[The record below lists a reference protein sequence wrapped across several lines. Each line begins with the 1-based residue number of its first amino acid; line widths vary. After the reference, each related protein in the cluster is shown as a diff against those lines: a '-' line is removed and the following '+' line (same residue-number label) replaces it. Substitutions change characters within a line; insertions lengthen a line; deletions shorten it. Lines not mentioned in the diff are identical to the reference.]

1 MASGIAGFAAFAGLI
16 LLLAA
21 VVSRLLGVRFSLGRA
36 VLTGWAGLAAGFGV
50 GYLVTRR
57 QPGITPLVV
66 VSAAVATMVLT
77 VVAALLSRSGGRP
90 RAGGP
95 LRAWL
100 ALAWT
105 VRSTRRY
112 LQLARIAAWHGLAGL
127 FGGRS
132 DPGTPGQLA
141 RRIRLVLEQAG
152 PIFVKL
158 GQAASTRTDLLPA
171 PVTNELAQLQD
182 RVPPAPWPQI
192 QAVVERELG
201 TGIGEVFNS
210 VDPEPVATA
219 SLAQAHAARRR
230 GQPVILKVQRP
241 GVDEQVTQDLEMIR
255 RLARRLESRAE
266 WARDYHVAE
275 LGSGFADAMNEELDF
290 GAEAR
295 NIAAIAAA
303 APASATIRIPA
314 VHTDISSRRLLVLE
328 RLDGPSIRDAGPLLD
343 ELGADRKVL
352 ARELLGYLLN
362 QILITGIFHADP
374 HPGNVLV
381 LPSGQLGLIDFGSV
395 GRLDLTQQD
404 ALRRLL
410 VAVAQRDPTELYE
423 AVTELAVTTGPG
435 PEQLEQMLGA
445 FMTGHLGP
453 GMAPDAGLIRDL
465 LSMLGRAGV
474 AFPPV
479 IVSVGR
485 TLVILDGT
493 LRTLA
498 PGFDIAGESQAFA
511 RQLAGEQLA
520 PASVRDTATG
530 ELLTLLPVLRRLPR
544 RADQISAALAGG
556 RFTTNL
562 RLFSDR
568 HDVQVVATLVNRAVL
583 ALIGAALGGM
593 SVIMLLAHGSPAV
606 ARGISLLQLFGY
618 VGLFLSVTLLL
629 RVVLEVL
636 RPRQP

>member
-1 MASGIAGFAAFAGLI
+1 MASGGAGFAAFAGLI
-16 LLLAA
+16 VVLAA
-21 VVSRLLGVRFSLGRA
+21 VPSRLLGVRLSLGRA
-36 VLTGWAGLAAGFGV
+36 VLTGSAGLAAGFGV

-77 VVAALLSRSGGRP
+77 VVAALLSRSGGRS
-90 RAGGP
+90 RTGGP
-95 LRAWL
+95 LRPWL
-100 ALAWT
+100 ALVWT

-127 FGGRS
+127 FGGRA

-171 PVTNELAQLQD
+171 PVTSELARLQD

-192 QAVVERELG
+192 QAVVEHELG

-230 GQPVILKVQRP
+230 GGQPVILKVQRP
-241 GVDEQVTQDLEMIR
+241 GVGGQVTRDLEMIR
-255 RLARRLESRAE
+255 RLTRRLESRAE
-266 WARDYHVAE
+266 WARDYHVGE
-275 LGSGFADAMNEELDF
+275 LGSGFADAVNEELDF

-328 RLDGPSIRDAGPLLD
+328 RFDGPSIRDAGPLLD
-343 ELGADRKVL
+343 ELGADRKAL

-395 GRLDLTQQD
+395 GGCT
-404 ALRRLL
+404 
-410 VAVAQRDPTELYE
+410 
-423 AVTELAVTTGPG
+423 
-435 PEQLEQMLGA
+435 
-445 FMTGHLGP
+445 
-453 GMAPDAGLIRDL
+453 
-465 LSMLGRAGV
+465 
-474 AFPPV
+474 
-479 IVSVGR
+479 
-485 TLVILDGT
+485 
-493 LRTLA
+493 
-498 PGFDIAGESQAFA
+498 
-511 RQLAGEQLA
+511 
-520 PASVRDTATG
+520 
-530 ELLTLLPVLRRLPR
+530 
-544 RADQISAALAGG
+544 
-556 RFTTNL
+556 
-562 RLFSDR
+562 
-568 HDVQVVATLVNRAVL
+568 
-583 ALIGAALGGM
+583 
-593 SVIMLLAHGSPAV
+593 SP
-606 ARGISLLQLFGY
+606 S
-618 VGLFLSVTLLL
+618 
-629 RVVLEVL
+629 
-636 RPRQP
+636 RPRCGGCWSRSPSATPPNCAKR

>member
-1 MASGIAGFAAFAGLI
+1 MASDVAGFAVFAGLI
-16 LLLAA
+16 LVLPA
-21 VVSRLLGVRFSLGRA
+21 VPSRLLGVRFSLGRA

-66 VSAAVATMVLT
+66 SAAVATMVLT
-77 VVAALLSRSGGRP
+77 VVAALLSRSGGRSRP
-90 RAGGP
+90 GGP
-95 LRAWL
+95 LRPWL
-100 ALAWT
+100 ALVWT

-158 GQAASTRTDLLPA
+158 GQAASTRTDLLPV
-171 PVTNELAQLQD
+171 PVTSELAQLQD

-255 RLARRLESRAE
+255 RLTRRLESRAE
-266 WARDYHVAE
+266 WARDYHVGE

-328 RLDGPSIRDAGPLLD
+328 RFDGPSIRDAGPLLD
-343 ELGADRKVL
+343 ELGADRKAL
-352 ARELLGYLLN
+352 ARELL
-362 QILITGIFHADP
+362 
-374 HPGNVLV
+374 
-381 LPSGQLGLIDFGSV
+381 
-395 GRLDLTQQD
+395 
-404 ALRRLL
+404 
-410 VAVAQRDPTELYE
+410 
-423 AVTELAVTTGPG
+423 
-435 PEQLEQMLGA
+435 
-445 FMTGHLGP
+445 
-453 GMAPDAGLIRDL
+453 
-465 LSMLGRAGV
+465 
-474 AFPPV
+474 
-479 IVSVGR
+479 
-485 TLVILDGT
+485 
-493 LRTLA
+493 
-498 PGFDIAGESQAFA
+498 
-511 RQLAGEQLA
+511 
-520 PASVRDTATG
+520 
-530 ELLTLLPVLRRLPR
+530 
-544 RADQISAALAGG
+544 
-556 RFTTNL
+556 
-562 RLFSDR
+562 
-568 HDVQVVATLVNRAVL
+568 
-583 ALIGAALGGM
+583 
-593 SVIMLLAHGSPAV
+593 
-606 ARGISLLQLFGY
+606 
-618 VGLFLSVTLLL
+618 
-629 RVVLEVL
+629 
-636 RPRQP
+636 